1 MELRIFEKLNPS
13 QLTAGACL
21 LGGAANGDEYCA
33 KILERLMRIEDAERD
48 RITKNDVTNDEIYK
62 ISSLYAA
69 SIWAKSLIVDKLF
82 FSYRMSA
89 FMDIGCGYNRRGLV
103 FAKKGFIEYYGIDL
117 PPVIE
122 KMKTI
127 AAHDGIS
134 YGSKIHY
141 FAADA
146 TDPAALRRAVYGDSP
161 LFITTEGLMMYLT
174 EPEML
179 TVVDNI
185 SALLAEFGGV
195 WVTGDSEDGTV
206 NTNMMKLVLKAD
218 DVDADMLKKSVFSEE
233 WKKLIND
240 NSFISLKGEEQKK
253 FFEEHGLNCKKVS
266 VSGYLF
272 DIDVPAAVKKAYEGS
287 HILVLTPVRLSGSTS
302 RSPSLFSIDEKNDGG
317 KVTFMLNGRLD
328 TVTAPQLVETFER
341 VFAEKGLMSIVL
353 DMSGCP
359 YISSAGIRAVL
370 IIFKKMQAEKKDF
383 SLKNIRPDVFEILN
397 MVDFTSF
404 I

>member
-272 DIDVPAAVKKAYEGS
+272 NIDVPAAVKKAYEGS

-353 DMSGCP
+353 DMSGC
-359 YISSAGIRAVL
+359 
-370 IIFKKMQAEKKDF
+370 
-383 SLKNIRPDVFEILN
+383 
-397 MVDFTSF
+397 
-404 I
+404 